1 MVSASGWL
9 SVVFDPAMAAIGATL
24 PFAVDSN
31 ATTLA
36 ASRFAANI
44 RNPPCSGT
52 AWGRDWAAALGTN
65 GPVAV
70 WPAQPPR
77 PATIARAGMQRRQ
90 RVDANMIA
98 PQRKKGFE
106 STGSS

>member
-9 SVVFDPAMAAIGATL
+9 KVVFDPAMVTTGATL

-36 ASRFAANI
+36 PSRFAANI
-44 RNPPCSGT
+44 RNPPCSGS
-52 AWGRDWAAALGTN
+52 AWGRDWAAAPGTN

-70 WPAQPPR
+70 APAQPPS
-77 PATIARAGMQRRQ
+77 PTAIARAGMQRRQ
-90 RVDANMIA
+90 RVDVDMIA

-106 STGSS
+106 